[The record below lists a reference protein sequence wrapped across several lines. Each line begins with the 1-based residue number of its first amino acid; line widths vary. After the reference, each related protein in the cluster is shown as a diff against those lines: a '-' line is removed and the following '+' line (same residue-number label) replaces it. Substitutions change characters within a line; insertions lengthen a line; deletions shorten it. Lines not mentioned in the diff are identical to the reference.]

1 MDLLTGLVG
10 RGPRDLPGLIFPCNR
25 MERSCVRQVSP
36 CQSTSE
42 GRKPLALCASSTVL
56 ASAIVVLVCSKH
68 SVKNRSR
75 PSNHG
80 ASVPSFGQS
89 LSPHWDQLN
98 FSPTQL
104 TSHFLCLSLHL
115 HLHKFLLLNQLFFPS
130 FGEIGNAAKSAS
142 DGFVCFVPKPSISP
156 VVL

>member
-25 MERSCVRQVSP
+25 MERFCVRQVSP

-42 GRKPLALCASSTVL
+42 GRKPMALCASSTVL
-56 ASAIVVLVCSKH
+56 ACAIVVPVCSKR

-80 ASVPSFGQS
+80 ASVPSFWPISFAPSVSAELLPHPVDDS
-89 LSPHWDQLN
+89 LPLLEPP
-98 FSPTQL
+98 PTS
-104 TSHFLCLSLHL
+104 TSS
-115 HLHKFLLLNQLFFPS
+115 S
-130 FGEIGNAAKSAS
+130 
-142 DGFVCFVPKPSISP
+142 
-156 VVL
+156 

>member
-10 RGPRDLPGLIFPCNR
+10 RGPRDLPGPIFPYNR
-25 MERSCVRQVSP
+25 MERSCVRQASP

-42 GRKPLALCASSTVL
+42 GRNPMALCASSTVL
-56 ASAIVVLVCSKH
+56 ASAIVVPVCSER
-68 SVKNRSR
+68 SVKNRSP

-80 ASVPSFGQS
+80 ESVPSFGQS
-89 LSPHWDQLN
+89 LLPHPCRLN
-98 FSPTQL
+98 FSL
-104 TSHFLCLSLHL
+104 TWLPSHFLCLSLPH
-115 HLHKFLLLNQLFFPS
+115 FLLLNRLFFPS

-142 DGFVCFVPKPSISP
+142 DGFVCFVPKPSISS